1 MADVTPG
8 THYRVLTHAQGENRR
23 VEIELAIGMS
33 EVFDRN
39 GRLWAAKPEV
49 SPPEILAAKGGAAE
63 LPVSWHGYDRPT
75 PGDKVMLTTSVQ
87 DVRTLKIAH
96 PERPSIYAHLT
107 GRRFVGAIDHEAEVT
122 RARSRLGYG
131 IERHISDERNAQGF
145 CYLVWPG
152 RPVGLEGSDPLGVE
166 PSGPP
171 DPAELVEAISVDR
184 RAMSVTVRTRA
195 GVELE
200 VDPLDVVMDGFG
212 FNLERWR
219 RSQIGA
225 ITAESLDAA
234 RSALNHLVPD
244 SNAGKGKCRVDAA
257 GVFLDWATIH
267 SLFIE
272 GHERGG
278 EALARVAEAALGVA
292 EADGMV
298 P

>member
-1 MADVTPG
+1 
-8 THYRVLTHAQGENRR
+8 
-23 VEIELAIGMS
+23 MS
-33 EVFDRN
+33 ID
-39 GRLWAAKPEV
+39 
-49 SPPEILAAKGGAAE
+49 
-63 LPVSWHGYDRPT
+63 LPLIW
-75 PGDKVMLTTSVQ
+75 
-87 DVRTLKIAH
+87 
-96 PERPSIYAHLT
+96 
-107 GRRFVGAIDHEAEVT
+107 
-122 RARSRLGYG
+122 
-131 IERHISDERNAQGF
+131 
-145 CYLVWPG
+145 
-152 RPVGLEGSDPLGVE
+152 
-166 PSGPP
+166 
-171 DPAELVEAISVDR
+171 
-184 RAMSVTVRTRA
+184 A
-195 GVELE
+195 GVIAFGIFMY
-200 VDPLDVVMDGFG
+200 VVMDGFG